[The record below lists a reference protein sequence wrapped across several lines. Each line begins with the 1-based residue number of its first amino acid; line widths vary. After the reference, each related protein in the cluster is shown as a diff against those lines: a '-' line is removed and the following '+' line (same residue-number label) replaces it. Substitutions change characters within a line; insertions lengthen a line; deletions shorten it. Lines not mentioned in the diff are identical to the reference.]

1 MIRRPP
7 RSTRTATLFPYTT
20 LFRSHFTDSQITR
33 SAGVENPFVSQGLQ
47 EQLRVHACLPQPYQA
62 GSHSDIAVGPFKL
75 CPYLWNDPPFQCS
88 IDSRLHGIH
97 RNQNSL
103 LAHCRKTEIR
113 LLDPREEWL
122 DALLQLVNR
131 RLHGAVGN
139 RYQRRRRVANDIP
152 GGVEEAEQIRE
163 VLITVRCGRT
173 RENDPSACVR
183 RQSQC

>member
-7 RSTRTATLFPYTT
+7 RSTRTDTLFPYTT
-20 LFRSHFTDSQITR
+20 LFRS
-33 SAGVENPFVSQGLQ
+33 
-47 EQLRVHACLPQPYQA
+47 
-62 GSHSDIAVGPFKL
+62 
-75 CPYLWNDPPFQCS
+75 
-88 IDSRLHGIH
+88 
-97 RNQNSL
+97 
-103 LAHCRKTEIR
+103 HCRKTEIR

-131 RLHGAVGN
+131 RLHGAVGH
-139 RYQRRRRVANDIP
+139 RSQRRRRVANDIP

>member
-122 DALLQLVNR
+122 DAHLRSEEHTSELQSLM
-131 RLHGAVGN
+131 RLSYAGFCLTN
-139 RYQRRRRVANDIP
+139 
-152 GGVEEAEQIRE
+152 
-163 VLITVRCGRT
+163 
-173 RENDPSACVR
+173 
-183 RQSQC
+183 